1 MVFQQQIGDRDIR
14 RETMDLRALFKP
26 RTVAVIGVSLK
37 NDWHPAN
44 VIYHKNSLRHQ
55 ADVFPVND
63 RGGVLHGEKVY
74 AGLSEVPKKTDLA
87 VIAARAEFV
96 PGILTEC
103 IQSGVRGAVVVSGG
117 FAESGRKDLEERLV
131 SIAKEADFPFIGP
144 NCLGVYS
151 PPYVDTLFLPS
162 ERIMRPD
169 RGSVALISQSG
180 GILVDH
186 MIKFVGEGVG
196 LSMGLSIGN
205 KALIR
210 EIDLIQYFAGDPETK
225 VITFY
230 VEGFKEKEGRA
241 FVLAA
246 HQCPK
251 PVIVLKAGKTA
262 GGTKAVSSHT
272 ASIAGDY
279 EVFSSVLSQYG
290 VVEARD
296 EFELISFCEALSCYQ
311 KPIGERIGIIT
322 GSGGHGALAVDNCYL
337 HGLSVPPLG
346 ESDQADLK
354 GKISERIRPIASLS
368 NPIDLTGSAVD
379 DDFVAAAK
387 FMSKREE
394 IDSVLILLL
403 PYTPGI
409 TSDLAARLSLLFR
422 QGDKP
427 LIAYVPHVEKYSMF
441 TEGFQLNQVPVA
453 HSIEE
458 AVHMAVALRRRLPC

>member
-1 MVFQQQIGDRDIR
+1 
-14 RETMDLRALFKP
+14 MDLSTLFKP
-26 RTVAVIGVSLK
+26 RTVAVIGVSLT
-37 NDWHPAN
+37 NDRHPAN

-63 RGGVLHGEKVY
+63 RGGALHGEEVY
-74 AGLSEVPKKTDLA
+74 TRLSEIPKKIDLA
-87 VIAARAEFV
+87 VIATRAEFV
-96 PGILTEC
+96 PEIMTEC
-103 IQSGVRGAVVVSGG
+103 IRTGVRGAVVISGG
-117 FAESGRKDLEERLV
+117 FAESGRSDLEGRLV
-131 SIAKEADFPFIGP
+131 SIAKEANFPFIGP

-151 PPYVDTLFLPS
+151 PPYVDTFFLPP
-162 ERIMRPD
+162 ERIVRPD
-169 RGSVALISQSG
+169 RGSVALVSQSG

-196 LSMGLSIGN
+196 LSKGVSIGN

-210 EIDLIQYFAGDPETK
+210 EVDLIQYFAEDPDTK
-225 VITFY
+225 VIAFY
-230 VEGFKEKEGRA
+230 IEGFRKKEGRA

-272 ASIAGDY
+272 ASMAGDY
-279 EVFSSVLSQYG
+279 AVFSSVLSQYG

-296 EFELISFCEALSCYQ
+296 EYELISFCEALSCYQ
-311 KPIGERIGIIT
+311 KPVGGRIGVIT

-337 HGLSVPPLG
+337 HGLSVPAL
-346 ESDQADLK
+346 EEMEQADLRD
-354 GKISERIRPIASLS
+354 KISDRIRPIASLM

-379 DDFVAAAK
+379 DDFIAAAK
-387 FMSKREE
+387 FMSKKEE
-394 IDSVLILLL
+394 IDCVLILLL

-409 TSDLAARLSLLFR
+409 TSDLAARLSLLV
-422 QGDKP
+422 QQENKP

-458 AVHMAVALRRRLPC
+458 AVHMAAALGRHRPC

>member
-1 MVFQQQIGDRDIR
+1 
-14 RETMDLRALFKP
+14 MDLKTLFKP

-37 NDWHPAN
+37 NDLHPAN
-44 VIYHKNSLRHQ
+44 VIYHKNSLRQ
-55 ADVFPVND
+55 KADVFPVND

-74 AGLSEVPKKTDLA
+74 ARLTEIPQKIDLA
-87 VIAARAEFV
+87 VIATRAELV
-96 PGILTEC
+96 PERLTEC
-103 IQSGVRGAVVVSGG
+103 IQTGVRGAVVISGG
-117 FAESGRKDLEERLV
+117 FAESGRVDLEERIV

-144 NCLGVYS
+144 NCLGIYS
-151 PPYVDTLFLPS
+151 PPHVDTFFLPP
-162 ERIMRPD
+162 ERVVRPD
-169 RGSVALISQSG
+169 RGPVALISQSG

-186 MIKFVGEGVG
+186 MIKFVGEGIGVSIG
-196 LSMGLSIGN
+196 VSIGN

-210 EIDLIQYFAGDPETK
+210 EVDLIRYFSEDPETK
-225 VITFY
+225 VIVFY

-246 HQCPK
+246 DQCPK

-279 EVFSSVLSQYG
+279 EVFSSVLGQYG
-290 VVEARD
+290 VVEAKD
-296 EFELISFCEALSCYQ
+296 EFELIPFCEALSCYQ
-311 KPIGERIGIIT
+311 RPIGKRIGIVT

-337 HGLSVPPLG
+337 HGLSVPLLTDS
-346 ESDQADLK
+346 EKNDLREK
-354 GKISERIRPIASLS
+354 VSERIRPIASLN

-379 DDFVAAAK
+379 DDFIAAARC
-387 FMSKREE
+387 MSKKPE
-394 IDSVLILLL
+394 IDCVLILLL

-409 TSDLAARLSLLFR
+409 TSDLGARLSILF
-422 QGDKP
+422 QQEKKP

-458 AVHMAVALRRRLPC
+458 AVHMAVALGRRLPC

>member
-1 MVFQQQIGDRDIR
+1 
-14 RETMDLRALFKP
+14 MDLKTLFKP
-26 RTVAVIGVSLK
+26 RTVAVIGISLT
-37 NDWHPAN
+37 NDRHPAN

-63 RGGVLHGEKVY
+63 RGGALHGDTVY
-74 AGLSEVPKKTDLA
+74 TRLSDIPKKIDLA
-87 VIAARAEFV
+87 VIATRADFV

-103 IQSGVRGAVVVSGG
+103 IQTDVRGAVVISGG
-117 FAESGRKDLEERLV
+117 FAESGRADLEQRLV

-144 NCLGVYS
+144 NCLGIYS
-151 PPYVDTLFLPS
+151 PPYVDTFFLPP
-162 ERIMRPD
+162 ERLLRPE
-169 RGSVALISQSG
+169 RGSVALVSQSG

-196 LSMGLSIGN
+196 LSIGVSIGN

-210 EIDLIQYFAGDPETK
+210 EVDLIQYFAEDPETK
-225 VITFY
+225 VIAFY
-230 VEGFKEKEGRA
+230 IEGFKEKEGRA

-251 PVIVLKAGKTA
+251 PIIVLKAGKTA
-262 GGTKAVSSHT
+262 GGTKAVTSHT
-272 ASIAGDY
+272 ASMAGDY

-296 EFELISFCEALSCYQ
+296 EYELISFCEALSCYQ
-311 KPIGERIGIIT
+311 NPAGGRIGVIT

-337 HGLSVPPLG
+337 HGLSVPSLA
-346 ESDQADLK
+346 ETEQADLR
-354 GKISERIRPIASLS
+354 GKISNRIRPIASLS

-387 FMSKREE
+387 FMSKRQE
-394 IDSVLILLL
+394 IDCVLILLL

-409 TSDLAARLSLLFR
+409 TSDLAARLSLLL
-422 QGDKP
+422 QQENKP

-441 TEGFQLNQVPVA
+441 TEGFQLNHVPVA

-458 AVHMAVALRRRLPC
+458 AVHMAAALGRLQPC